1 MKLERIVG
9 FIFLFSLLTLLLVSL
24 EPNSQYQEPFLTES
38 IEVHDGKTGVKEKSV
53 TELPEASNEIIEQV
67 KKYEHETDFERYVVR
82 IHVLSSKDKA
92 ESIVKNLKTNGYP
105 AFVKV
110 FGQTKQLNAVYAGPF
125 ISKEFLN
132 DNIEEIYKLSEATE
146 GELEQWKG

>member
-9 FIFLFSLLTLLLVSL
+9 FIFLLSMLSVLLVTL
-24 EPNSQYQEPFLTES
+24 DPHSQYQEPFLTES
-38 IEVHDGKTGVKEKSV
+38 VNTDNKPEIEEALLKK
-53 TELPEASNEIIEQV
+53 LPEEINDFVEPI
-67 KKYEHETDFERYVVR
+67 KKFDHEVDFERYVLR
-82 IHVLSSKDKA
+82 IHVLSSKEKA
-92 ESIVKNLKTNGYP
+92 ESIVKNLKINGYP
-105 AFVKV
+105 AFVEA

-146 GELEQWKG
+146 GEVEQWKG

>member
-9 FIFLFSLLTLLLVSL
+9 FIFLLSLLTVLLFTLD
-24 EPNSQYQEPFLTES
+24 PNLQYQEPFLTES
-38 IEVHDGKTGVKEKSV
+38 ANTDTKPEIEETLIKK
-53 TELPEASNEIIEQV
+53 LPEETNDFVEPIN
-67 KKYEHETDFERYVVR
+67 KYDHEDDFERYVVR
-82 IHVLSSKDKA
+82 IHVLSSKEKA
-92 ESIVKNLKTNGYP
+92 ESIVKNLKINGYP
-105 AFVKV
+105 AFVEA

-146 GELEQWKG
+146 GEVEQWKG

>member
-9 FIFLFSLLTLLLVSL
+9 FIFLFSLLTFLLVYL

-38 IEVHDGKTGVKEKSV
+38 VEMSDDKTEVKKTIAK
-53 TELPEASNEIIEQV
+53 ELPEESNEIIEPV
-67 KKYEHETDFERYVVR
+67 KKYDHEADFERYVVR
-82 IHVLSSKDKA
+82 IHVLSSRDKA
-92 ESIVKNLKTNGYP
+92 ESIVKNLKINGYP
-105 AFVKV
+105 GFVEA

-125 ISKEFLN
+125 VSKEFLN

-146 GELEQWKG
+146 GEVEQWKG